1 MRRVGAVIL
10 AAGSSSRL
18 GRPKQLIHYEGQ
30 PLILRTALA
39 ARRAG
44 VDSVIVVVGAF
55 SKVVSEAV
63 IGVGGLTL
71 VSNKGWRSGLSSS
84 LSAGLATAKSI
95 GLDGAMI
102 LTADQPMIGVASLE
116 KLLEQFDEDQRVV
129 AAAYDGIVGV
139 PAIFGHEHFD
149 ALMNLNG
156 DEGAGRWLRS
166 NPDAV
171 KEVPIPEA
179 AVDIDTLADVARLQA
194 LVTRD

>member
-30 PLILRTALA
+30 PLLLRTALA

-44 VDSVIVVVGAF
+44 VDSIIVVVGAF
-55 SKVVSEAV
+55 SRVVGEAV
-63 IGVGGLTL
+63 IGVGGLT
-71 VSNKGWRSGLSSS
+71 VVANKGWRSGLASS
-84 LSAGLATAKSI
+84 LTAGLVAAKSL
-95 GLDGAMI
+95 GLDGAMV
-102 LTADQPMIGVASLE
+102 LTADQPMIDVASLE

-139 PAIFGHEHFD
+139 PAIFGSEHFD
-149 ALMNLNG
+149 ALTNLTG

-166 NPDAV
+166 NADAV

-194 LVTRD
+194 NENRD